1 MNRTLIVAS
10 LVAIIM
16 FGNVMT
22 SSASSI
28 SATIEP
34 DRVHVKALSSLTQ
47 NITSLFEK
55 KITVSGGSLANAT
68 GAFERHVKTRI
79 PGASV
84 KSLSVQCAFTN
95 NTINLSV
102 EFDVVGV
109 VSKREE
115 VITANLT
122 WRALNVTD
130 DLSAENANYNLVGK
144 AYFRDAISRYENMT
158 ATLFYDNRTTPITA
172 YRARDIAGNIT
183 MLQFKPIETPLS
195 KWEMVYNIAKAET
208 SYRAKL
214 GRTVDLVARREL
226 NTSITEFGVWMDLTG
241 EIVASGYARLK
252 GEVLVSEAGIGIVHF
267 LMLAAVVVPLVVAA
281 ALHMIEKKSNKR

>member
-10 LVAIIM
+10 FIAIIL

-22 SSASSI
+22 TSASSF

-34 DRVHVKALSSLTQ
+34 DRVHVKASSSLTQ

-55 KITVSGGSLANAT
+55 KITVSGDSLANA
-68 GAFERHVKTRI
+68 ARALERHVKTRI
-79 PGASV
+79 PEASV
-84 KSLSVQCAFTN
+84 KSLSVLCTFTN
-95 NTINLSV
+95 NTISLSV
-102 EFDVVGV
+102 EFDIVGV

-122 WRALNVTD
+122 WRAFNVTD
-130 DLSAENANYNLVGK
+130 DLSAEGANYNLVGK

-158 ATLFYDNRTTPITA
+158 ATRFYDNRTTPITP

-183 MLQFKPIETPLS
+183 MLQFKPIETPLP
-195 KWEMVYNIAKAET
+195 KWEMAYNMARGET
-208 SYRAKL
+208 SYRVKL
-214 GRTVDLVARREL
+214 GHTVDLVARREL

-241 EIVASGYARLK
+241 EIVASGYARPK
-252 GEVLVSEAGIGIVHF
+252 GEALVSEAGIGIAQF
-267 LMLAAVVVPLVVAA
+267 LMLVAVAVPLALAA
-281 ALHMIEKKSNKR
+281 ALHMIEKKGDKR